1 MKCVSQVIGPK
12 NVDIL
17 YIKNL
22 FLQKLINHC
31 AHTVSNTVT
40 RTTEQFK

>member
-22 FLQKLINHC
+22 FLQKLIIIIII
-31 AHTVSNTVT
+31 
-40 RTTEQFK
+40 TTTIIQI